1 MRRGEIWWADLGS
14 PSGSSPAKRRPVV
27 VVQADAFNDSQIKT
41 VMVAVVTSNQRLA
54 AAPGNVAVSR
64 RSSKLQQVFV
74 VNVSQVATINK
85 HSLSDRVS
93 SLDAE
98 TMDRIDAG
106 LRLSFGL

>member
-1 MRRGEIWWADLGS
+1 MRRGDIWWADFGQA
-14 PSGSSPAKRRPVV
+14 SGSSPAKRRPVV

-54 AAPGNVAVSR
+54 GAPGNVAVSR
-64 RSSKLQQVFV
+64 RSSKLKQVSV
-74 VNVSQVATINK
+74 VNVSQVVTINK
-85 HSLSDRVS
+85 RSLSERVT
-93 SLDAE
+93 SLDAK

>member
-1 MRRGEIWWADLGS
+1 MRRGEIWLADLGPGS
-14 PSGSSPAKRRPVV
+14 ESSPARKRPVV
-27 VVQADAFNDSQIKT
+27 IVQTDAFTDSQIKT
-41 VMVAVVTSNQRLA
+41 VMVVVLTENQRLG

-64 RSSKLQQVFV
+64 RSSKLQQVSV

-85 HSLSDRVS
+85 DSLSERVT